1 VAKKK
6 EKRTDVI
13 VQAEELTGIPY
24 QEIIHSAYS
33 GTKFTWNEIDEIV
46 YLYEAGSRV
55 PKRVYEFASFLISE
69 WKKENGV
76 KFDKNPK

>member
-1 VAKKK
+1 MAKKK

-13 VQAEELTGIPY
+13 AQAEELTGIHY

-33 GTKFTWNEIDEIV
+33 GAKFTWNEIDEIV
-46 YLYEAGSRV
+46 YSYEAGNRA
-55 PKRVYEFASFLISE
+55 PKRVYEFASFLIQE

-76 KFDKNPK
+76 KFDKNLK